1 MSEMITGLGTQR
13 IPKGP
18 IEIVEIRVKKRSP
31 NTSVLY
37 IRDRRGNE
45 FDVLF
50 EHTLHLFASTVMAA
64 LAYFGD
70 RHGVVEVHR
79 LGRGQTEVR
88 CANAKKDGL
97 TKA

>member
-1 MSEMITGLGTQR
+1 MSDIITGLGTTR

-18 IEIVEIRVKKRSP
+18 IIIADIRVKKRGM
-31 NTSVLY
+31 NTSTLY
-37 IRDRRGNE
+37 IRDTKGNE
-45 FDVLF
+45 FDVIF

-70 RHGVVEVHR
+70 RHGVVEVHS
-79 LGRGQTEVR
+79 LGRGKTEVR

-97 TKA
+97 TEA